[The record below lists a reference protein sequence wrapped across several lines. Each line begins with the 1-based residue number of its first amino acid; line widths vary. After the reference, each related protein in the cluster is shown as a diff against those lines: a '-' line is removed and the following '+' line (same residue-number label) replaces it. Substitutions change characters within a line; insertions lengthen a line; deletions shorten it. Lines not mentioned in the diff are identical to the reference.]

1 MQNTSTTIVA
11 VFVQLAVVILPMLG
25 IQVGSVEL
33 TNALQTI
40 TVIVTGL
47 WIWFQ
52 RLQRGDVSFFGSYKR
67 NYDR

>member
-1 MQNTSTTIVA
+1 MNTSTTIVA